1 MKVCRITIF
10 LGDDLK
16 TNKLRVA
23 VILAAGTGERLETLG
38 KTIPKGFLRLGK
50 RPIIEES
57 IDNLLNAGIKQ
68 IIIVTGH
75 HFEYYERLKESY
87 SGIIETVYNGLYAES
102 GSMYSLYCAKDRLME
117 DFLLLES
124 DIVYE
129 ARAVSTLLQFPA
141 DNAVLL
147 SGPTYSGDEVY
158 VSAKGMRIVGM
169 SKDPDKF
176 DAYKAGE
183 LVGITKVSRLLF
195 KEMIAEAEVHFG
207 RTLLVDYETDCL
219 SAVSARYPLF
229 HCLVSDL
236 IWSEIDTPSDMRHTQ
251 DTVYPAIVKQA
262 QVSENFE
269 ISQPGQR
276 PLQPDSGYTFEPGS
290 GNNI

>member
-1 MKVCRITIF
+1 MV
-10 LGDDLK
+10 D
-16 TNKLRVA
+16 KLRVA
-23 VILAAGTGERLETLG
+23 IILAAGMGERLEALG

-57 IDNLLNAGIKQ
+57 IDILLDVGIEQ

-75 HFEYYERLKESY
+75 HFEYYERLRESY
-87 SGIIETVYNGLYAES
+87 PGIIETVHNSLYAES

-129 ARAVSTLLQFPA
+129 ARAVSKLLQFPA

-147 SGPTYSGDEVY
+147 SGPTFSGDEVY
-158 VSAKGMRIVGM
+158 VSAKGKRIVGM
-169 SKDPDKF
+169 SKDADKF
-176 DAYKAGE
+176 NAYKAGE

-195 KEMIAEAEVHFG
+195 KEMMAEAEIQFSH
-207 RTLLVDYETDCL
+207 TLQVAYETDCL
-219 SAVSARYPLF
+219 SAVSARFPLY

-236 IWSEIDTPSDMRHTQ
+236 IWSEIDTPSDMQHTH
-251 DTVYPAIVKQA
+251 DRVYPAIIKQA
-262 QVSENFE
+262 QPIGNFE
-269 ISQPGQR
+269 ISHPQQRPVQPGS
-276 PLQPDSGYTFEPGS
+276 DDIFES
-290 GNNI
+290 GNDKNF

>member
-1 MKVCRITIF
+1 MA
-10 LGDDLK
+10 
-16 TNKLRVA
+16 NKLRVA
-23 VILAAGTGERLETLG
+23 VILAAGMGERLETLG

-57 IDNLLNAGIKQ
+57 IDNLLDAGIRQ

-87 SGIIETVYNGLYAES
+87 SGIIKTIHNSLYARS
-102 GSMYSLYCAKDRLME
+102 GSMYSLYCAKDWLME

-129 ARAVSTLLQFPA
+129 ARAVSRLLQFPT

-158 VSAKGMRIVGM
+158 VATKGIRIVGM
-169 SKDPDKF
+169 SKDPNKF
-176 DAYKAGE
+176 NAYIAGE
-183 LVGITKVSRLLF
+183 LVGITKVSQLLF
-195 KEMIAEAEVHFG
+195 KEMIVEAEIQFN
-207 RTLLVDYETDCL
+207 RTLQVAYETDCL
-219 SAVSARYPLF
+219 SAVSARFPLY

-251 DTVYPAIVKQA
+251 DTVYPAIINQA
-262 QVSENFE
+262 QVSGNIE
-269 ISQPGQR
+269 SSPLGQQPI
-276 PLQPDSGYTFEPGS
+276 DSNSGYTYEPGN
-290 GNNI
+290 GNNV